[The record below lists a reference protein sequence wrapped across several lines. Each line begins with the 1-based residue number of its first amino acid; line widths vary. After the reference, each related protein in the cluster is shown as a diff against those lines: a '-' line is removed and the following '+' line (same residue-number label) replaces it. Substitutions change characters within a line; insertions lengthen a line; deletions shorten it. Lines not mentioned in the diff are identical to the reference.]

1 MSPFFIP
8 MMISN
13 MPAAYL
19 AIRYGAKGPN
29 ICVVTACATATHTI
43 IEAFNTIRR
52 GEADIILAGGAESA
66 ISPLGVAGF
75 AAIKALSTRNDEP
88 EKASRPFDADRDGFI
103 LGEGAGVLILEDLDH
118 ARSRGARIY
127 AEISGYGSTC
137 DAYHITAPDPE
148 GDGAARAMKQAIDRS
163 GWTIGDVDLIN
174 AHGTSTPL
182 NDKME
187 SRAIRTVFGDR
198 TPSVLVNSTKSMIGH
213 GLGAAGALE
222 TIAAIQSIAE
232 GFVHPTLN
240 LENQDPECDINV
252 VGIKGVE
259 YPVKRALVNNFGFGG
274 HNGVLAIQ
282 SFSE

>member
-1 MSPFFIP
+1 
-8 MMISN
+8 
-13 MPAAYL
+13 
-19 AIRYGAKGPN
+19 
-29 ICVVTACATATHTI
+29 
-43 IEAFNTIRR
+43 
-52 GEADIILAGGAESA
+52 
-66 ISPLGVAGF
+66 
-75 AAIKALSTRNDEP
+75 
-88 EKASRPFDADRDGFI
+88 
-103 LGEGAGVLILEDLDH
+103 
-118 ARSRGARIY
+118 
-127 AEISGYGSTC
+127 
-137 DAYHITAPDPE
+137 
-148 GDGAARAMKQAIDRS
+148 MKQAIDRS